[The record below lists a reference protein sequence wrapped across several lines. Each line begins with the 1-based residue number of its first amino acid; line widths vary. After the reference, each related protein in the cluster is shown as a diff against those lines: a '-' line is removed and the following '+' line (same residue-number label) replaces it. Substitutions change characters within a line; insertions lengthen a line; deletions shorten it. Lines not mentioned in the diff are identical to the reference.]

1 MVASGGVPQQLS
13 HYLRWWIEE
22 IPGEDGWWNE
32 SAHRQFEETALT
44 LVQSGI
50 PEETVLALLKRT
62 YWAVANCYGE

>member
-1 MVASGGVPQQLS
+1 MVSGDIPQRLS
-13 HYLRWWIEE
+13 HHLEWHIEE

-32 SAHRQFEETALT
+32 GAHRQFEETALT

-50 PEETVLALLKRT
+50 SEETVLALLKKT